1 MKKQE
6 PQFTSSALQ
15 VNLERTAAT
24 VEIPIRYQVLLSIA
38 REHFGVFKRTQDLLT
53 EMNHPF
59 VNWEHVLKQL
69 RTLSMGDFYDFNRHE
84 KGLKALETLVGI
96 YLDLIGSPANEETR
110 ETSIRFLFDFLNL
123 ILSKSNGLL
132 SRNMALFPDLIDSLI
147 DYSEKEAFLFRK
159 GSTYGKKL
167 FLDSH

>member
-1 MKKQE
+1 MKKEEKPNSLIGPSGQ
-6 PQFTSSALQ
+6 PGKNSGHGGDTG
-15 VNLERTAAT
+15 
-24 VEIPIRYQVLLSIA
+24 RYQVLLDIA

-96 YLDLIGSPANEETR
+96 YLELIRSPGNEETR
-110 ETSIRFLFDFLNL
+110 ETAIRYLFDFLNL

-132 SRNMALFPDLIDSLI
+132 SRNLALFPDLIDSLI
-147 DYSEKEAFLFRK
+147 DAFPTGGLSFQKGFDLWEKTPSDRP
-159 GSTYGKKL
+159 
-167 FLDSH
+167 

>member
-1 MKKQE
+1 M
-6 PQFTSSALQ
+6 
-15 VNLERTAAT
+15 
-24 VEIPIRYQVLLSIA
+24 EIPVRYQVLLSIA
-38 REHFGVFKRTQDLLT
+38 REHYGVFKRTQDLLT

-96 YLDLIGSPANEETR
+96 YLDLIRSPANEETR

-147 DYSEKEAFLFRK
+147 DLFRK
-159 GSTYGKKL
+159 GGLSFQEGFDLWEKTL
-167 FLDSH
+167 SDSH

>member
-1 MKKQE
+1 MEQQKTE
-6 PQFTSSALQ
+6 FSSSALQ

-24 VEIPIRYQVLLSIA
+24 VEIPVRYQVLLDIA

-84 KGLKALETLVGI
+84 QGLKALETLVGI
-96 YLDLIGSPANEETR
+96 YLELIRSPGNEETR
-110 ETSIRFLFDFLNL
+110 ETAIRFLFDFLNL

-132 SRNMALFPDLIDSLI
+132 SRNLGLFPISSI
-147 DYSEKEAFLFRK
+147 P
-159 GSTYGKKL
+159 
-167 FLDSH
+167 